1 MKKNKFFLYYAEG
14 KDNHGVVE
22 DHHAEVE
29 RLSYKD
35 ILKRSWTYL
44 LSGYLVYCITLCIF
58 PALTSSGK
66 LEVTIRSHKNSIKK
80 SYLVPPPLNQG
91 PCVFA
96 NILHGWTIIIISH
109 G

>member
-44 LSGYLVYCITLCIF
+44 LSGYLVYSITLCIF

-66 LEVTIRSHKNSIKK
+66 LEVTIRSHKNPILKRVS
-80 SYLVPPPLNQG
+80 PPPLNQG
-91 PCVFA
+91 PCFSQ
-96 NILHGWTIIIISH
+96 IFCMTGQ
-109 G
+109 